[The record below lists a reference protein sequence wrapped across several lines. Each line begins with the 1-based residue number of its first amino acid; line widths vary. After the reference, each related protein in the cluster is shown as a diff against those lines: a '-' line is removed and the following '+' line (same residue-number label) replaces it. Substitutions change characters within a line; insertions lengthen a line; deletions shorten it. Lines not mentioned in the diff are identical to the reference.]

1 MSVRLR
7 RNFALLKTL
16 TRSSPKI
23 RKVILQECPPDL
35 IQAICEIC
43 MNLLKGNIPITQCQ
57 HHKLK
62 RYKETIRQMACRK
75 DGVRKKKKLLNQKGG
90 FLLPLLTTVLPMVAD
105 LAIGAIRKYQ
115 CRKCI

>member
-23 RKVILQECPPDL
+23 RKVILQECSPDL

-57 HHKLK
+57 HNKLK
-62 RYKETIRQMACRK
+62 RYKEKIRQMACRK
-75 DGVRKKKKLLNQKGG
+75 AGVRQKKKLLNQKGG

-105 LAIGAIRKYQ
+105 LAIGAIRK
-115 CRKCI
+115 